1 MRGRNRNTCCA
12 VRKGRF
18 MVVHFKTPK
27 ERLDYL
33 KGKHEEIIP
42 EKVEPKKVEAE
53 EPKVSKPKK
62 ARKKKDD
69 GKVQAE

>member
-1 MRGRNRNTCCA
+1 
-12 VRKGRF
+12 